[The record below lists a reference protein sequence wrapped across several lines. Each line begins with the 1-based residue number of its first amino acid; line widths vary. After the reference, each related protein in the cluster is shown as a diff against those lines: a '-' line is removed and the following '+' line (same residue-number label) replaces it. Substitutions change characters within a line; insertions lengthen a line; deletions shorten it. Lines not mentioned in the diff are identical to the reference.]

1 MNIMEILVKSSPHEA
16 SKLHQLWFFSSSR
29 DYSLRYDHHTGFF
42 PVRHSQQSILK
53 TDERAPISTQCEC
66 VSLMSG
72 YQDTDKTPS

>member
-16 SKLHQLWFFSSSR
+16 SKLHQLWFLSSR
-29 DYSLRYDHHTGFF
+29 DYPLGYEHHAGFF

-53 TDERAPISTQCEC
+53 TDETAPISTQCEC